1 MEMSQVK
8 ICLRSELR
16 KNIYIIRKD
25 HMNVTCRTL
34 SSCTLVRL
42 FTLIYLFFVVF
53 SINIIF
59 LYFYSLILIL
69 NFLFKI
75 IYIYFFSIDV
85 SLLFIDTFQ
94 LSRIL
99 YMCKLTN
106 FQNILLTVT
115 RNFFFAHKFYTVES
129 FLWGLQ
135 YGDLLGRPLSFITFS
150 TLLANFGLNDVMT
163 SLPNDLY

>member
-1 MEMSQVK
+1 VK

-106 FQNILLTVT
+106 F
-115 RNFFFAHKFYTVES
+115 
-129 FLWGLQ
+129 
-135 YGDLLGRPLSFITFS
+135 
-150 TLLANFGLNDVMT
+150 
-163 SLPNDLY
+163 